1 MPPRTCLDA
10 QGGALP
16 DIHDAAR
23 KRSTHDLID
32 ELDAEAEHAL
42 LAAIVVGFTT
52 KASFVFATDM
62 NRLAALNRLI
72 RKAGRPIGIVTLYK
86 NGNGIQF
93 FCRPF
98 QEYGGACLLGVKGNV
113 VKAHGRS
120 RSHAIKNA
128 INLARQTTE
137 SDIFAAIKKGGEKWA
152 TP

>member
-1 MPPRTCLDA
+1 M
-10 QGGALP
+10 P

-42 LAAIVVGFTT
+42 LAAIVVGFST

-72 RKAGRPIGIVTLYK
+72 RKAGRPIGIVAIYRH
-86 NGNGIQF
+86 GEGFQF

-98 QEYGGACLLGVKGNV
+98 QEYGGAAWARRYLMDFGDVVRALYEGRQHPALLCP
-113 VKAHGRS
+113 
-120 RSHAIKNA
+120 
-128 INLARQTTE
+128 INN
-137 SDIFAAIKKGGEKWA
+137 
-152 TP
+152 